1 MLQTYF
7 ATLCGR
13 SARTLLRRVFHRKA
27 SQLPGRV
34 ALSIDK
40 HFLAHKASLFG
51 KHTVVVCGTN
61 GKTTT
66 TNLIASAF
74 DSSFQHVVCNRAG
87 ANMPAGIASA
97 LLDATRGGACV
108 LESDELF
115 SVNIVPAVK
124 PRFFVL
130 LNLFRD
136 QLDRCGE
143 IERVQQTIVR
153 ALEASPSTT
162 LVVCGDDPLTVGVAQ
177 SAERLNIK
185 VVYFGINQ
193 NLHRAADRVPEARF
207 CQLCGAKLTYTY
219 RSYAQLGTFSCPN
232 CSFARPQLN
241 CFADDIQIEQNSVTF
256 SAHINQH
263 NQHTAKI
270 SAPFGGLYMVY
281 NLLAAYYIAHET
293 GISDEAFLQV
303 LASYHPQN
311 GRLQHFMYQGIPL
324 VLNLAKNPTGFNQ
337 NISLLQQDHRQK
349 VIYICINDNFND
361 GKDVSWLWDVDFERF
376 ASENKPVLLCGGTRC
391 HDMQVRLKYAGFSS
405 ECVASIDDVLATCL
419 QHYPDKVLY
428 VLTNYSALW
437 PVKARLEQLCSAQ

>member
-7 ATLCGR
+7 ATLCAR

-34 ALSIDK
+34 ALGIDK
-40 HFLAHKASLFG
+40 NFLAHKACLFG

-66 TNLIASAF
+66 TNIIASSF
-74 DSSFQHVVCNRAG
+74 DSSFPQVVCNRAG

-97 LLDATRGGACV
+97 LLDAASGTACV
-108 LESDELF
+108 LESDEL
-115 SVNIVPAVK
+115 SSINIVPAVK
-124 PRFFVL
+124 PQFFVL

-177 SAERLNIK
+177 SAQRLHIN

-193 NLHRAADRVPEARF
+193 DLHRAADRVPEARF
-207 CQLCGAKLTYTY
+207 CQLCGTELTYTY
-219 RSYAQLGTFSCPN
+219 RSYAQLGAFSCPN
-232 CSFARPQLN
+232 CTFARPQLN
-241 CFADDIQIEQNSVTF
+241 CYADDIQLEQNSVKF
-256 SAHINQH
+256 CAHINQH
-263 NQHTAKI
+263 TAQI
-270 SAPFGGLYMVY
+270 SASFGGLYMVY

-293 GISDEAFLQV
+293 GISDEAFLNV
-303 LASYHPQN
+303 LNAYHPQN
-311 GRLQHFMYQGIPL
+311 GRLQHFTYQGIPL

-337 NISLLQQDHRQK
+337 NISLLQEDPRQK

-376 ASENKPVLLCGGTRC
+376 SSEDKPVLLCGGTRR

-405 ECVASIDDVLATCL
+405 ECTTSIDEVLATISK
-419 QHYPDKVLY
+419 HYPNRVLY

-437 PVKARLEQLCSAQ
+437 PVKARLEQLCTAQ

>member
-7 ATLCGR
+7 AAFCAR

-34 ALSIDK
+34 ALGIDK
-40 HFLAHKASLFG
+40 NFLAHKARLFG

-66 TNLIASAF
+66 TNIIASAF
-74 DSSFQHVVCNRAG
+74 DSSFPQVVCNRAG

-97 LLDATRGGACV
+97 LLDATSGAACV

-115 SVNIVPAVK
+115 SINIVPAVK
-124 PRFFVL
+124 PKFLVL

-177 SAERLNIK
+177 SAQRLHIN

-193 NLHRAADRVPEARF
+193 DLHRAADRVPEARF
-207 CQLCGAKLTYTY
+207 CQLCGTELTYTY
-219 RSYAQLGTFSCPN
+219 RSYAQLGAFSCPS

-241 CFADDIQIEQNSVTF
+241 CYADDIQLEQNSVKF
-256 SAHINQH
+256 CAHINQH
-263 NQHTAKI
+263 TAQI
-270 SAPFGGLYMVY
+270 SASFGGLYMVY

-293 GISDEAFLQV
+293 GISDEAFLNV
-303 LASYHPQN
+303 LNTYHPQN
-311 GRLQHFMYQGIPL
+311 GRLQHFTYQGIPL

-337 NISLLQQDHRQK
+337 NISLLQEDPRQK

-376 ASENKPVLLCGGTRC
+376 SSEDEPVLLCGGTRR
-391 HDMQVRLKYAGFSS
+391 HDMQVRFKYAGFSS
-405 ECVASIDDVLATCL
+405 ECTTSIDEVLATISK
-419 QHYPDKVLY
+419 HYPNRVLY

-437 PVKARLEQLCSAQ
+437 PVKARLEQLCRAQ